1 MNFFFDIDWI
11 AFLPEFYLIFVANF
25 LLMYGVFFSSSFRH
39 NFPILVKNISWL
51 ALESFLFVFFLLSN
65 NVFQNTIIFS
75 NFLIIDF
82 FSTSIKL
89 FVTFSNIILLLI
101 VLVYNQTE
109 KINNFEF
116 IILNIFACIGLF
128 FLVSAFDLISI
139 FLALELQSFC
149 FYILCCLKRQSEF
162 SVEAGLKYFILGAFS
177 SGFFLFGCSFIF
189 GFSGTTNLE
198 KLLIFFNT
206 FSYDYFHFDI
216 ACFIGMV
223 FVFIGLIF
231 KLAIFPFHIWS
242 PDVFEGSPLS
252 VTAFFS
258 FVPKIA
264 ILAVIVRILFS
275 VCYIFFVPLQEF
287 FLICSIASIFFG
299 ILSTLFQKKIKRFL
313 VYSSISHFGFIFL
326 GLCCGSFDG
335 VFSAFFYIIIYSFTM
350 FIIFSILL
358 AVRLKKMNQK
368 LKYLSDFSSMFYL
381 HSYVGFSFLIVLF
394 SMSGIPPFAGFF
406 SKFFIFF
413 STINNDLILI
423 SFFAILLS
431 GAGCFY
437 YIRLIKIFFFDVQC
451 LNSIFFILKK
461 ENTLIISFFTI
472 YLVFFLFSPNL
483 STILVY
489 NFLFSL
495 FF

>member
-1 MNFFFDIDWI
+1 M
-11 AFLPEFYLIFVANF
+11 
-25 LLMYGVFFSSSFRH
+25 
-39 NFPILVKNISWL
+39 
-51 ALESFLFVFFLLSN
+51 
-65 NVFQNTIIFS
+65 
-75 NFLIIDF
+75 
-82 FSTSIKL
+82 
-89 FVTFSNIILLLI
+89 
-101 VLVYNQTE
+101 
-109 KINNFEF
+109 
-116 IILNIFACIGLF
+116 
-128 FLVSAFDLISI
+128 
-139 FLALELQSFC
+139 
-149 FYILCCLKRQSEF
+149 
-162 SVEAGLKYFILGAFS
+162 
-177 SGFFLFGCSFIF
+177 
-189 GFSGTTNLE
+189 
-198 KLLIFFNT
+198 
-206 FSYDYFHFDI
+206 
-216 ACFIGMV
+216 
-223 FVFIGLIF
+223 
-231 KLAIFPFHIWS
+231 
-242 PDVFEGSPLS
+242 
-252 VTAFFS
+252 
-258 FVPKIA
+258 
-264 ILAVIVRILFS
+264 
-275 VCYIFFVPLQEF
+275 
-287 FLICSIASIFFG
+287 
-299 ILSTLFQKKIKRFL
+299 FQKKIKRFL

-358 AVRLKKMNQK
+358 TVRLKKMNQK

-423 SFFAILLS
+423 SFVAILLS